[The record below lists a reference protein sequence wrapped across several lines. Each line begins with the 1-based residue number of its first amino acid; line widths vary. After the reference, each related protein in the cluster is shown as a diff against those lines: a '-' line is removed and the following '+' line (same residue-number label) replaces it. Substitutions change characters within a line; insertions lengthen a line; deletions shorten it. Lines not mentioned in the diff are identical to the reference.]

1 MLGISFCICGGE
13 FGVFGFCASIF
24 GVSNVVLG
32 NLEPVCSGSLAM
44 SVVRN
49 NIKVNVSLR
58 GRLWRLN

>member
-1 MLGISFCICGGE
+1 MLWQSLSLSLSLSLSF
-13 FGVFGFCASIF
+13 S
-24 GVSNVVLG
+24 SNVVLG